1 MLEWM
6 LGLLI
11 VAALIA
17 KIFESFDL
25 LDFDLFDVI
34 GGFLKLVASLLLAAT
49 AFIVYLT
56 TRRSPEKKSS

>member
-17 KIFESFDL
+17 RILEFFEL
-25 LDFDLFDVI
+25 IDLFELI
-34 GGFLKLVASLLLAAT
+34 GGALKLVAGLLFAVG
-49 AFIVYLT
+49 AFFVYLVA
-56 TRRSPEKKSS
+56 RRGREKKSS